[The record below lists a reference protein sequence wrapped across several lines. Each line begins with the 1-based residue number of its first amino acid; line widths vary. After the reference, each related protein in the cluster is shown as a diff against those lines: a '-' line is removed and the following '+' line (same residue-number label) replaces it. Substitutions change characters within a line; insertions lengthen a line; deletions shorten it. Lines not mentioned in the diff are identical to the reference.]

1 MTFNKVNVIVAYTAE
16 KRIRGVGYK
25 EGIKSY
31 DLILTS

>member
-25 EGIKSY
+25 KGIKS
-31 DLILTS
+31 